1 MGHVRVEMK
10 NRGESMQK
18 VYIFDLDGTLVDS
31 MPVGIGIVLGFLDE
45 KGISYPDD
53 IVTTLTPLGYKGSA
67 QYIAD
72 HLPGGYDAEKIYEHF
87 KAETLRAYG
96 ETIPLKANVKETLEK
111 LKAQGCRLNVLTA
124 SPQLLTD
131 ICMKRLRVYD
141 LFENVWSIEAFGM
154 SKADEA
160 IYVEAARR
168 LGVTPEECI
177 MADDNLNVLKTAKKV
192 GMATVGVYD
201 ESSKDVMEEMR
212 AIADKYVMDFAEL
225 VI

>member
-1 MGHVRVEMK
+1 MK
-10 NRGESMQK
+10 ILGKNMQK
-18 VYIFDLDGTLVDS
+18 IYIFDLDGTLVDS

-45 KGISYPDD
+45 KGIPYPDD

-72 HLPGGYDAEKIYEHF
+72 HLSGGYGAEKIYEHF

-141 LFENVWSIEAFGM
+141 LFENVWSIDAFGM

-212 AIADKYVMDFAEL
+212 QVADKYVMDFAEF

>member
-72 HLPGGYDAEKIYEHF
+72 HLPGGYGAEKIYEHF

-141 LFENVWSIEAFGM
+141 LFENVWSIDAFGM

-212 AIADKYVMDFAEL
+212 QVADKYVIDFAEL
-225 VI
+225 V

>member
-1 MGHVRVEMK
+1 
-10 NRGESMQK
+10 MQK

-53 IVTTLTPLGYKGSA
+53 IVATLTPLGYKGSA
-67 QYIAD
+67 KYIAD
-72 HLPGGYDAEKIYEHF
+72 HLTGGYQGEKIYEYF

-96 ETIPLKANVKETLEK
+96 ETIPLKAHVKETLEGM
-111 LKAQGCRLNVLTA
+111 KAQGYRLNVLTA

-131 ICMKRLRVYD
+131 ICMKRLGVYD
-141 LFENVWSIEAFGM
+141 LFENVWSIDAFGLT
-154 SKADEA
+154 KADEE
-160 IYVEAARR
+160 IYLEAARR
-168 LGVTPEECI
+168 LGVSPEECI

-201 ESSKDVMEEMR
+201 DSSKDVMEEMR
-212 AIADKYVMDFAEL
+212 SIADKYVVDFAEL
-225 VI
+225 L

>member
-1 MGHVRVEMK
+1 
-10 NRGESMQK
+10 MQK

-45 KGISYPDD
+45 KGISYPDN

-87 KAETLRAYG
+87 KSETLRAYG

-131 ICMKRLRVYD
+131 ICMKRLCVYD
-141 LFENVWSIEAFGM
+141 LFENVWSIDAFGM

-212 AIADKYVMDFAEL
+212 QVADKYVMDFAEL

>member
-1 MGHVRVEMK
+1 
-10 NRGESMQK
+10 MQK

-201 ESSKDVMEEMR
+201 DSSKDVMEEMR

-225 VI
+225 V

>member
-1 MGHVRVEMK
+1 
-10 NRGESMQK
+10 MQK

-31 MPVGIGIVLGFLDE
+31 MPVGIGIVLGFLKE

-67 QYIAD
+67 KYIAD
-72 HLPGGYDAEKIYEHF
+72 HLSGGGQLEQIYEYF
-87 KAETLRAYG
+87 QAQTLRAYG
-96 ETIPLKANVKETLEK
+96 ETIPLKAHVKETLEG

-131 ICMKRLRVYD
+131 ICMKRLGVYD
-141 LFENVWSIEAFGM
+141 LFDNVWSIDAFGLT
-154 SKADEA
+154 KADEQ
-160 IYVEAARR
+160 IYIEAAKRI
-168 LGVTPEECI
+168 GVAPEECI
-177 MADDNLNVLKTAKKV
+177 MADDNLHVLQTAKKV

-212 AIADKYVMDFAEL
+212 AIADKYAVDFEEL
-225 VI
+225 L

>member
-1 MGHVRVEMK
+1 
-10 NRGESMQK
+10 MQK

-45 KGISYPDD
+45 KGISYPDN

-87 KAETLRAYG
+87 KSETLRAYG

-111 LKAQGCRLNVLTA
+111 LKAQGCRLNVWTA

-131 ICMKRLRVYD
+131 ICMKRLCVYD
-141 LFENVWSIEAFGM
+141 LFENVWSIDAFGM

-212 AIADKYVMDFAEL
+212 QVADKYVMDFAEL